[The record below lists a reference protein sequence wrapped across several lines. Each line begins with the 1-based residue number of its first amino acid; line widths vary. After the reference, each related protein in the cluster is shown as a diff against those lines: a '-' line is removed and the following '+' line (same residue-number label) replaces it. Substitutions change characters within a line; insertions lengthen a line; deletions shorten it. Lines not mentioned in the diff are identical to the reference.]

1 MTVNSIPVAK
11 SCAGAPMDT
20 RQVSLSDTVVPS
32 GSSLRNCLAVM
43 HSTGFDTAFLV
54 DSESR
59 LIGVVT
65 AEAVRE
71 ALVNGIDVDSSAHEV
86 AVEPAAVTGPEDSR
100 ARVVDVMR
108 AVGIS
113 QVPVIDDSGRVV
125 GVHASN
131 GMIGTPHRKNW
142 AVIIAGGFGK
152 RLAPVTNNIP
162 KPMVRIAG
170 RPILEHL
177 VLHLACAG
185 IRRIF
190 LSVNYLGHIIKDY
203 FGDGSAFGCSIEY
216 LWDDEDQPLGTG
228 GPLSLLWDSGTRP
241 NEPLLVLNGDLVTGF
256 AVGKLLDA
264 HAAGGAVATIA
275 ASEYHHEVPFGVV
288 ETEYGRLRRI
298 AEKPV
303 HTWPVN
309 SGIYVLDPSLLAR
322 VPKGT
327 LYPITKLF
335 EQCLERGEPVGVWR
349 LDDPWQDVGK
359 PEELARARGQR

>member
-1 MTVNSIPVAK
+1 ME
-11 SCAGAPMDT
+11 T
-20 RQVSLSDTVVPS
+20 RQVSLSDTLLPP

-43 HSTGFDTAFLV
+43 QATGFDTAFLV

-59 LIGVVT
+59 LIGAVT
-65 AEAVRE
+65 AEAVRA
-71 ALVNGIDVDSSAHEV
+71 ALVNGTDVDSLAREIAAYP
-86 AVEPAAVTGPEDSR
+86 AVVTGQDDSR
-100 ARVVDVMR
+100 ARVDDVMR
-108 AVGIS
+108 AVGVS
-113 QVPVIDDSGRVV
+113 QAPIVDGSGRVV

-131 GMIGTPHRKNW
+131 GMIGTPQRYNW
-142 AVIIAGGFGK
+142 AVIIAGGLGK

-170 RPILEHL
+170 RPIIEHL
-177 VLHLACAG
+177 VFHLVCAG

-190 LSVNYLGHIIKDY
+190 LSVNYLGHMIQDH
-203 FGDGSAFGCSIEY
+203 FGDGSGFGCSIEY
-216 LWDDEDQPLGTG
+216 LWDDEGQPLGTG
-228 GPLSLLWDSGTRP
+228 GPLSLLWDSGARP
-241 NEPLLVLNGDLVTGF
+241 DQPLLVLNGDLVTGF

-275 ASEYHHEVPFGVV
+275 ASEYHHELPFGVI
-288 ETEYGRLRRI
+288 ESEDGRLRRI

-309 SGIYVLDPSLLAR
+309 SGIYVVDPSLLSR
-322 VPKGT
+322 VPRGT

-335 EQCLERGEPVGVWR
+335 EQCLERGEPIGVWQM
-349 LDDPWQDVGK
+349 DDPWQDVGK